1 MKITMA
7 PVYLAC
13 IVLLSACATT
23 RITSSWSE
31 PDKKVSI
38 QNLHKVLIV
47 ALFKTDVN
55 RRKAEEQMAGYLEG
69 KGVVSYNYLSQNF
82 NTSNADA
89 IRDKIKE
96 DGFDGAVTMRL
107 IDVDKEQ
114 VYNPGFIT
122 GYPSYYHNF
131 GGYFYRNWQ
140 VYQTPG
146 YYSTS
151 KSFIIETNVFSIKED
166 KIIWTGLTETTN
178 PDGVQK
184 MTEEVTQIVFKKML
198 KEGFITR

>member
-1 MKITMA
+1 MKIKMA

-114 VYNPGFIT
+114 VYNPG
-122 GYPSYYHNF
+122 YPSYYHNF